1 MCQCGGVTI
10 AAAENDASYPPDMA
24 ARFEAAL
31 DEAGVRYRAET
42 YPAAHGWMKPNFPVY
57 DHDQAERGWAKML
70 DLFTRTLGK
79 DHDGYLPQVE
89 DIV

>member
-1 MCQCGGVTI
+1 
-10 AAAENDASYPPDMA
+10 
-24 ARFEAAL
+24 
-31 DEAGVRYRAET
+31 
-42 YPAAHGWMKPNFPVY
+42 MKPNFPVY